1 MIGVYFY
8 TLLFQFMSQYIQ
20 KFQEGG
26 SPQLFTYPAGQIETS
41 RMVQAISVNLDKY
54 LSDKNWSRSRK
65 ERFVNSVNKFIS
77 GIESGSINAMSPTGT
92 FKDSRGAVE
101 GVSDLN
107 GTRRFREDKE
117 AARFVKWVLDSQTP
131 YKEPEKKEEPKKD
144 PFNLGKRF
152 VSDFNNKY
160 FSSDSDYIDQQK
172 ILNGEYTPETLGNSV
187 FTVLDNI
194 TTDNWGNII
203 TGQEDYN
210 QRVSRAR
217 GIFDNNKTFKGL
229 KAALDTLNIDTSFIP
244 EDVSDENST
253 GANATPDYT
262 KILNK
267 TWEGDDKN
275 LYDLVLDDSRIFKPN
290 IFELDI
296 LPSSL
301 SDPDKSIKAL
311 LYNMAEKSHREM
323 RNDSGVIWTER
334 RGALRQKWTYS
345 QVLNQLIPY
354 ISSDSKRS
362 EYMTDLGDGK
372 YLITPTF
379 NPAKHQH
386 VLIYDQRNN
395 KVSKRPVRELYKK
408 HQFIKEKVDKAVKE
422 WYERR
427 VRQQKQGG
435 SIKKYQNPNSPL
447 WGDEDLFKDDKNEY
461 IKWDTSNRYKITSND
476 GQKFNLEKRSGKV
489 TDEISKGNGLYDPEP
504 YGDKIEGLSY
514 YGKFQ
519 TALNTNPKLA
529 ESWAKGYQQHNP
541 TDISQVSKSW
551 FTGDTFDYGKFKTRT
566 VGSDKVNGPGHDVY
580 KGVRYYDK
588 DNRAW
593 VKPADIAD
601 NYDFTGDKDY
611 IDPNNPLITV
621 KYVKTKNTN
630 ADTSTST
637 DAATDGKKSSQVTA
651 AFGKNNSLLN
661 MANIRKILPY
671 LGETQRWL
679 ATAASNKELY
689 DKSLINPLYTSAPH
703 FEINQYRDLAAEI
716 QGQQAAATANALG
729 STPLTSDAS
738 LTANQQLDA
747 DKLANQYKQQ
757 GLTTSAKKAEE
768 TGLRAVLQSKENEIK
783 AVDNANA
790 NAKARYT
797 ADAYNQQQELG
808 YLQKKW
814 NNNDTYSKAMQSLLQ
829 KDMDERTALVE
840 QQLKQYLAAN
850 YDYTQ
855 NPEYISLQNEL
866 QAYVKSRG
874 SSEGFDSKKLQR
886 MAQIKRDMST
896 QHAYEMIKQ
905 LAALR
910 GYSNINKYIPDDMKK
925 ATIIPQSKNGG
936 VLLASGGRISDEAR
950 IKIAKIKDELERQ
963 KLFQKSIEHSIKV
976 NDKKL
981 DQLSNTMQKLLMN
994 MVK

>member
-41 RMVQAISVNLDKY
+41 RIVQAISVNLDNY
-54 LSDKNWSRSRK
+54 LLDKNWSKSRK

-77 GIESGSINAMSPTGT
+77 GIESGSINSMSPTGT
-92 FKDSRGAVE
+92 FTDSRGAID

-172 ILNGEYTPETLGNSV
+172 IINGEYTPETLGNSA
-187 FTVLDNI
+187 FDVLNTI
-194 TTDNWGNII
+194 TTDDWGDII
-203 TGQEDYN
+203 TSQEDYK

-334 RGALRQKWTYS
+334 RGVLRQKWTYS

-408 HQFIKEKVDKAVKE
+408 HQFIKEKVDKAVRE
-422 WYERR
+422 WHERR

-447 WGDEDLFKDDKNEY
+447 WTNEQLFNDADKY
-461 IKWDTSNRYKITSND
+461 VKWDSDKRFKITSAD
-476 GQKFNLEKRSGKV
+476 GQLADRNTPV
-489 TDEISKGNGLYDPEP
+489 TDEIAKDNDRYDPEL
-504 YGDKIEGLSY
+504 YGNEIEKLDWYRS
-514 YGKFQ
+514 FQ
-519 TALNTNPKLA
+519 NVLNNDPKLA
-529 ESWAKGYQQHNP
+529 ESWAMGYKTYNPKDIGGVYTNWFENNIFNHNN
-541 TDISQVSKSW
+541 
-551 FTGDTFDYGKFKTRT
+551 FKTR
-566 VGSDKVNGPGHDVY
+566 KVPYDGINGPGHDVN
-580 KGVRYYDK
+580 KGTRYYDEGNK
-588 DNRAW
+588 QW
-593 VKPADIAD
+593 IALTELD
-601 NYDFTGDKDY
+601 NYESTGKDDY
-611 IDPNNPLITV
+611 TNHPLITV
-621 KYVKTKNTN
+621 KYYKKKNTN
-630 ADTSTST
+630 DISAGTNTGTNADVSTG
-637 DAATDGKKSSQVTA
+637 GKKSSQVTA
-651 AFGKNNSLLN
+651 AFGKNNSVLN

-703 FEINQYRDLAAEI
+703 FEMNQYRDLAAEI

-855 NPEYISLQNEL
+855 DPRYIALQNEL
-866 QAYVKSRG
+866 QEHIKNNG
-874 SSEGFDSKKLQR
+874 SSAGFKQEKLQE

-896 QHAYEMIKQ
+896 QHAYEIIKQ
-905 LAALR
+905 IAALR

-925 ATIIPQSKNGG
+925 PTIIPQSKNGG

>member
-41 RMVQAISVNLDKY
+41 RIVQAISVNLDNY
-54 LSDKNWSRSRK
+54 LSDKNWSKSRK

-77 GIESGSINAMSPTGT
+77 GIESGSINSMSPTGT
-92 FKDSRGAVE
+92 FTDSRGAVD

-131 YKEPEKKEEPKKD
+131 YKEPEKEEEPKPE
-144 PFNLGKRF
+144 PFDLKKRF
-152 VSDFNNKY
+152 VQDFNRNV
-160 FSSDSDYIDQQK
+160 FSSNADYIDSDN
-172 ILNGEYTPETLGNSV
+172 IINGEFTPETLGTAV
-187 FTVLDNI
+187 FNVLDKI
-194 TTDNWGNII
+194 TTDNWGDIFQN
-203 TGQEDYN
+203 QENYTSKVAQAKQAFDSN
-210 QRVSRAR
+210 Q
-217 GIFDNNKTFKGL
+217 TFKGL
-229 KAALDTLNIDTSFIP
+229 KAALIKLGLDTSFIP
-244 EDVSDENST
+244 DD
-253 GANATPDYT
+253 TPVDPTTQKKNINYQD
-262 KILNK
+262 IVNK
-267 TWEGDDKN
+267 TYGGKDVNSYSIQLNASPTYKTDA
-275 LYDLVLDDSRIFKPN
+275 
-290 IFELDI
+290 FEYVI
-296 LPSSL
+296 LPNSL
-301 SDPDKSIKAL
+301 NNPKQDINNL
-311 LYNMAEKSHREM
+311 LYNMSTSTASEMEKNTGITWH
-323 RNDSGVIWTER
+323 DG
-334 RGALRQKWTYS
+334 RGTNIRQLNYS
-345 QVLNQLIPY
+345 QLLNQLIPY
-354 ISSDSKRS
+354 ITHPDRIN
-362 EYMTDLGDGK
+362 EYMKELKTGK
-372 YLITPTF
+372 YLITATF
-379 NPAKHQH
+379 DPVHNKH
-386 VLIYDQRNN
+386 VLIYDKNDN
-395 KVSKRPVRELYKK
+395 KVYKLGIKSLYGQYDFVTKSVNDY
-408 HQFIKEKVDKAVKE
+408 IKNSVESVQVP
-422 WYERR
+422 
-427 VRQQKQGG
+427 QQKSGG
-435 SIKKYQNPNSPL
+435 SIKKYQTPAGPL
-447 WGDEDLFKDDKNEY
+447 WGDEDLFKDDTNEY

-476 GQKFNLEKRSGKV
+476 GQKFNLEKRSGEV
-489 TDEISKGNGLYDPEP
+489 TDNISKGNDLYDPEP

-541 TDISQVSKSW
+541 TDMSQVSKSW
-551 FTGDTFDYGKFKTRT
+551 FTGDTFNYDKFKTRT

-588 DNRAW
+588 DNKAW

-601 NYDFTGDKDY
+601 NYDFTGDEDY
-611 IDPNNPLITV
+611 TDPDNPLITV
-621 KYVKTKNTN
+621 KYVKKNNTN
-630 ADTSTST
+630 TGDE
-637 DAATDGKKSSQVTA
+637 KSSQVTA
-651 AFGKNNSLLN
+651 TFGKNNSFLN

-703 FEINQYRDLAAEI
+703 FEMNQYRDLAAEI
-716 QGQQAAATANALG
+716 QGQQAAATVNALG

-757 GLTTSAKKAEE
+757 GLITSAKKAEE

-855 NPEYISLQNEL
+855 DPRYVALQNEL
-866 QAYVKSRG
+866 QEYIKKYG
-874 SSEGFDSKKLQR
+874 SSAGFDKNKLQE

-910 GYSNINKYIPDDMKK
+910 GYSNINQYIPDDMKK
-925 ATIIPQSKNGG
+925 PTIIPQSKNGG
-936 VLLASGGRISDEAR
+936 VLLASEGRISDEAR

>member
-41 RMVQAISVNLDKY
+41 RIVQAISVNLDNY
-54 LSDKNWSRSRK
+54 LSDKNWSKSRK

-77 GIESGSINAMSPTGT
+77 GIESGSINSMSPTGT
-92 FKDSRGAVE
+92 FTDSRGAVD

-172 ILNGEYTPETLGNSV
+172 IINGEYTPETLGNSV
-187 FTVLDNI
+187 FDVLNTI

-203 TGQEDYN
+203 TSQDDYS

-275 LYDLVLDDSRIFKPN
+275 LYTLKLNNSPTFKPN
-290 IFELDI
+290 IFELDV
-296 LPSSL
+296 LPASL

-311 LYNMAEKSHREM
+311 LYNMTKKSHIEM
-323 RNDSGVIWTER
+323 KGDSGVVWTER
-334 RGALRQKWTYS
+334 RGALKQKLSYS

-379 NPAKHQH
+379 NPAKLQH
-386 VLIYDQRNN
+386 VLIYDQRSNII
-395 KVSKRPVRELYKK
+395 SKRPVRELYKK

-435 SIKKYQNPNSPL
+435 SIKKYKDPPGPL
-447 WGDEDLFKDDKNEY
+447 WGEDFDLFSNEGDFVEWDKS
-461 IKWDTSNRYKITSND
+461 KRYKVTSSDKGKTFYPEERVGNVT
-476 GQKFNLEKRSGKV
+476 NEKVPK
-489 TDEISKGNGLYDPEP
+489 DNQYDAEP
-504 YGDKIEGLSY
+504 YGREIQELGWYKQ
-514 YGKFQ
+514 FQ
-519 TALNTNPKLA
+519 KVLDSNPELA
-529 ESWAKGYQQHNP
+529 ESWARGYKDRNP
-541 TDISQVSKSW
+541 GNIGSVWGSW
-551 FTGDTFDYGKFKTRT
+551 FINGSFSHDNFKKRNVPYDN
-566 VGSDKVNGPGHDVY
+566 VGGTGHDVN
-580 KGVRYYDK
+580 KGTRYWDIS
-588 DNRAW
+588 NNGW
-593 VKPADIAD
+593 VKVADIKGG

-611 IDPNNPLITV
+611 IDPKNPLITI
-621 KYVKTKNTN
+621 KYVKQKNANTGTNTN
-630 ADTSTST
+630 
-637 DAATDGKKSSQVTA
+637 TDGKKSSQVTA
-651 AFGKNNSLLN
+651 TFGKNNSFFN

-703 FEINQYRDLAAEI
+703 FEMNQYRDLAAEI
-716 QGQQAAATANALG
+716 QGQQAAATVNALG

-790 NAKARYT
+790 NAKAKYT

-808 YLQKKW
+808 YLQKRW

-855 NPEYISLQNEL
+855 DPRYIALQNEL
-866 QAYVKSRG
+866 QDHIKNFG
-874 SSEGFDSKKLQR
+874 SSARFDKNKLAE

-925 ATIIPQSKNGG
+925 PTIIPQSKSGG

>member
-41 RMVQAISVNLDKY
+41 RIVQAISVNLDNY
-54 LSDKNWSRSRK
+54 LSDKNWSKSRK

-77 GIESGSINAMSPTGT
+77 GIESGSINSMSPTGT
-92 FKDSRGAVE
+92 FTDSRGAID

-152 VSDFNNKY
+152 VSDFNSRY

-172 ILNGEYTPETLGNSV
+172 IINGEYTPETLGNSV
-187 FTVLDNI
+187 FDVLNTI
-194 TTDNWGNII
+194 TTDDWGNII
-203 TGQEDYN
+203 TSQEDYN
-210 QRVSRAR
+210 QRVSRAK

-244 EDVSDENST
+244 EDVSNPNASST
-253 GANATPDYT
+253 PLDYDAIVE
-262 KILNK
+262 KFYGGK
-267 TWEGDDKN
+267 
-275 LYDLVLDDSRIFKPN
+275 DSKPYTLRLLAPAYEST
-290 IFELDI
+290 IFEYNI
-296 LPSSL
+296 LPNSL
-301 SDPDKSIKAL
+301 SDPERSVWNL
-311 LYNMAEKSHREM
+311 LYNMSKMTSEEM
-323 RNDSGVIWTER
+323 NTDSGIVWTNRRHQRNDKLTN
-334 RGALRQKWTYS
+334 S

-354 ISSDSKRS
+354 ISDSSRRDK
-362 EYMTDLGDGK
+362 YMTDLGDGR

-379 NPAKHQH
+379 DPTTLSN
-386 VLIYDQRNN
+386 VLIYDKKNN
-395 KVSKRPVRELYKK
+395 AVYKRPIKELYKK
-408 HQFIKEKVDKAVKE
+408 HQFVKDKVDKAIEYLDAKKVA
-422 WYERR
+422 
-427 VRQQKQGG
+427 QQKRGG

-476 GQKFNLEKRSGKV
+476 GQKFNLEKRSGEV

-551 FTGDTFDYGKFKTRT
+551 FTGDTFNYDKFKTRT

-588 DNRAW
+588 DNKAW
-593 VKPADIAD
+593 VKLADIAD
-601 NYDFTGDKDY
+601 NYDFTGDEDY
-611 IDPNNPLITV
+611 TDPDNPLITV
-621 KYVKTKNTN
+621 KYVKKNNTN
-630 ADTSTST
+630 TGD
-637 DAATDGKKSSQVTA
+637 KKGSQVTA
-651 AFGKNNSLLN
+651 TFGKNNSFLN

-703 FEINQYRDLAAEI
+703 FEMNQYSDLAAEI
-716 QGQQAAATANALG
+716 QGQQAAATVNALG

-855 NPEYISLQNEL
+855 NPEYISLQNKL
-866 QAYVKSRG
+866 QTYIKNNE
-874 SSEGFDSKKLQR
+874 SSAGFGQEKLQR

-910 GYSNINKYIPDDMKK
+910 GYSNINQYIPEELKK
-925 ATIIPQSKNGG
+925 ATRVDKNGG
-936 VLLASGGRISDEAR
+936 VLLASGGRISDEGR